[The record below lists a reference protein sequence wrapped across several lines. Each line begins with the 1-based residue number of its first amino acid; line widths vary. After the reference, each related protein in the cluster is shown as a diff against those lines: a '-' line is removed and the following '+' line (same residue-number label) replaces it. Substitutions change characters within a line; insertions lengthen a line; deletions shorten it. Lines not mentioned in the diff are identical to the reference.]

1 MSNLYFASS
10 YKNKII
16 NLLLKNENFVKL
28 INPVSESNCEY
39 LDEVDILLG
48 GEWIYEGK
56 SVKEQG
62 HIFDYNFVNETTIAD
77 KTFVFVETDIDNVSQ
92 NMFVNFNLYIC
103 IFTSKDLVRITDV
116 SSPTVKEIKEMG
128 YFASTYANRIDVLCD
143 IVDETLNGTN
153 KIPGIGNVK
162 PSQRSYVTM
171 YCPNNK
177 FYGKCLKY
185 NVTNY
190 NDAGGDNCGN

>member
-1 MSNLYFASS
+1 MSNLYSAAS

-16 NLLLKNENFVKL
+16 NLLLKNENFIEL
-28 INPVSESNCEY
+28 IDPEPSECEFI
-39 LDEVDILLG
+39 DTIDVMLG
-48 GEWIYEGK
+48 GKWIYEGK
-56 SVKEQG
+56 KWEEQG

-103 IFTSKDLVRITDV
+103 IFTSKDLVRITDA